1 MIFLVPCF
9 FFNTSLAFLAILAC
23 SGLPPYLLRCSI
35 TVRICIFLAYG
46 FLILLTLALLLAFG
60 IQKLSPAL
68 GGVAV
73 GALIL
78 VYSLTAFWAFSNYYF
93 WLDLFAPIATVGLGY
108 LGIAVYNYIQE
119 EKNKQF
125 LKSSFGTYISPELI
139 DEMYES
145 GKEPELG
152 GEEGYHTAFFTD
164 IQSFSAFSE
173 KLTASDLVS
182 LLNDYLTAVSYT
194 HLTLPTKRIV

>member
-1 MIFLVPCF
+1 MGG
-9 FFNTSLAFLAILAC
+9 LATGVIVGGYTWLSFWLFSNQYIWLDMVGPL
-23 SGLPPYLLRCSI
+23 STMGI
-35 TVRICIFLAYG
+35 G
-46 FLILLTLALLLAFG
+46 FLG
-60 IQKLSPAL
+60 I
-68 GGVAV
+68 
-73 GALIL
+73 
-78 VYSLTAFWAFSNYYF
+78 T
-93 WLDLFAPIATVGLGY
+93 
-108 LGIAVYNYIQE
+108 VYNYIQE

-145 GKEPELG
+145 GQEPELG

-182 LLNDYLTAVSYT
+182 LLNDYLTEMTDILLSLI
-194 HLTLPTKRIV
+194 HI

>member
-1 MIFLVPCF
+1 MVGLHANALNTILSDIFIYRTPKYLV
-9 FFNTSLAFLAILAC
+9 S
-23 SGLPPYLLRCSI
+23 
-35 TVRICIFLAYG
+35 
-46 FLILLTLALLLAFG
+46 LILLVLAVILAFG
-60 IQKLSPAL
+60 IQKLSPAI
-68 GGVAV
+68 GGASVDD
-73 GALIL
+73 L
-78 VYSLTAFWAFSNYYF
+78 VIAYIFIAFWAFTNHYI
-93 WLDLFAPIATVGLGY
+93 WLDLFAPIATVGFGF
-108 LGIAVYNYIQE
+108 LGITLYNYIQE

-145 GKEPELG
+145 GQEPELG

-182 LLNDYLTAVSYT
+182 LLNDYLTEMTDILMENNLSLI
-194 HLTLPTKRIV
+194 HI